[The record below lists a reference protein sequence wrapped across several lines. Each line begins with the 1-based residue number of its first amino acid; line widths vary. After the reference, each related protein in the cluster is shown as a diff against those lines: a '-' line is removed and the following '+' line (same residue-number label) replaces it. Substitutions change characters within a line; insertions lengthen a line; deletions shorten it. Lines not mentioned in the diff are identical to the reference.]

1 MGRFV
6 ESVQTSFELQGVFD
20 ASGSSILGGAGGA
33 VMPGAPVI
41 VPAFGGLPLPSEQT
55 RLTEIQGAA
64 ERILSNANLRD
75 RVSVRMESRG
85 LTISLPET
93 GFFGTGSADI
103 SSGAQPVANEIAE
116 LLRGIPNR
124 ILIEGHSDNVPIRSG
139 PHRSNWELSTARAT
153 GVVRM
158 LIDMGFAPERL
169 SAAGY
174 AEFRPVATNDTP
186 DGRAQ
191 NRRVDLVVLSEE
203 PPEVIDLSDSPERM
217 REVMRAPGNV
227 GRDHPPT
234 TAVATPETP
243 AEMATGESDREPE
256 AVVGEPP
263 PAGVADSDATPTD

>member
-20 ASGSSILGGAGGA
+20 ESGNSILAGVGGT

-41 VPAFGGLPLPSEQT
+41 VPAIEGLSLPNEQT

-64 ERILSNANLRD
+64 ERILSHANLRD

-103 SSGAQPVANEIAE
+103 SSSAQPVANEIAE

-124 ILIEGHSDNVPIRSG
+124 ILVEGHSDNVPIRSG
-139 PHRSNWELSTARAT
+139 PYRSNWELSTARAT

-158 LIDMGFAPERL
+158 LIEMGFAPERL

-203 PPEVIDLSDSPERM
+203 PPEVVDLSDSPERM
-217 REVMRAPGNV
+217 REILRSPGNL
-227 GRDHPPT
+227 GRDHLPT
-234 TAVATPETP
+234 GV
-243 AEMATGESDREPE
+243 PE
-256 AVVGEPP
+256 ADPI
-263 PAGVADSDATPTD
+263 PTG